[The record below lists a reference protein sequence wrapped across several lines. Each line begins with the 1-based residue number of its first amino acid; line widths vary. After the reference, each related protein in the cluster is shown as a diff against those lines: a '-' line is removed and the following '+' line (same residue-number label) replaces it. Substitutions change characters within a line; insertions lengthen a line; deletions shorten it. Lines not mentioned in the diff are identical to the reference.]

1 MNKSKII
8 YVFLFSINVIFCN
21 GILSNNL
28 EKSLNYS
35 LGFIT
40 DNEDDISGNNIE
52 NIKARLYR
60 VNFNV
65 VFKGKYEFGY
75 NYNYNESKINSYLI
89 PEKGSINYIYFK
101 YHFKEREKFPLN
113 LAFLF
118 DYGFSEFD
126 FTTKIYGISFYKM
139 FDLDPYPITSILSYN
154 QIDTDVF
161 SYSSISLGVMIS
173 LVVNNQDNSSNRD
186 ILWFYPHIDSILD
199 EQVFGIDFGIYHP
212 IK

>member
-8 YVFLFSINVIFCN
+8 YAFLFSINIIFCN

-40 DNEDDISGNNIE
+40 DNENDISGNNIE

-60 VNFNV
+60 INFNV

-113 LAFLF
+113 VAFLCKPV
-118 DYGFSEFD
+118 GFIPDRLVATIFRIYII
-126 FTTKIYGISFYKM
+126 TKKLNFIF
-139 FDLDPYPITSILSYN
+139 
-154 QIDTDVF
+154 
-161 SYSSISLGVMIS
+161 
-173 LVVNNQDNSSNRD
+173 
-186 ILWFYPHIDSILD
+186 
-199 EQVFGIDFGIYHP
+199 
-212 IK
+212 